1 MINPQKE
8 LLVVKHRTLN
18 NPETDFEQEVDK
30 VYSELG
36 ESVKGRQIVPCF
48 EGDYMIP
55 SWSEDIVMVHG
66 NFAPSKNKFE
76 QLRKE
81 GFAAYLQEVLE
92 SFVKYNGEA
101 VVCLEAKLGTKPD
114 ATYKAVRALQK
125 AEIERAYFDSF
136 FGRKL
141 DVVLSANVDCKAAYS
156 ISLHL
161 LAKLGRI
168 DISVTNGEHNIITV
182 PNAAAFFAKGTP
194 KKPIIY
200 GAVGTKD
207 RVKKVA
213 EDPNTLGVYW
223 RGGEASSVKMLW
235 NSFGRKKVI

>member
-1 MINPQKE
+1 MTKMIDPKKE
-8 LLVVKHRTLN
+8 ILIVKHRTLN

-48 EGDYMIP
+48 EGDYMMP
-55 SWSEDIVMVHG
+55 SWSEDVVMVHG

-76 QLRKE
+76 QLRQE

-136 FGRKL
+136 LGWKL
-141 DVVLSANVDCKAAYS
+141 DHVHAANERQRTIYPT
-156 ISLHL
+156 SLHL
-161 LAKLGRI
+161 LAKLGGI
-168 DISVTNGEHNIITV
+168 EFMVSNGQHDVVTV
-182 PNAAAFFAKGTP
+182 PNLAAIGKS

-200 GAVGTKD
+200 GAVGSKK
-207 RVKKVA
+207 RVEKIA
-213 EDPNTLGVYW
+213 EDPNALGAYW
-223 RGGEASSVKMLW
+223 RGEEASSLKMLI
-235 NSFGRKKVI
+235 NSVGRKKVI